1 MQEAA
6 VAKKYASKLKAK
18 ADPERKGSGWWRMED
33 LKAAFKRFADNPDD
47 PEASYFLAKALQ
59 MAGQADKAEERYDL
73 FADRCRQRFG
83 SAAAAIEHYEDVV
96 AKLEKRATADGDTGR
111 ADPKRR
117 HHLGAAVVGRLVLV
131 LFLVLLILLVL
142 LVFVVRLVLVARA
155 VAGGVAGILVARA
168 GVDGGV
174 EVPRVIA
181 GLALGRGL
189 VGVAEFPARAVT
201 VARAVRSGQREPAHH
216 DQWAHHCQQ
225 NIDYFC
231 GEASS
236 P

>member
-111 ADPKRR
+111 ADPK
-117 HHLGAAVVGRLVLV
+117 
-131 LFLVLLILLVL
+131 
-142 LVFVVRLVLVARA
+142 
-155 VAGGVAGILVARA
+155 
-168 GVDGGV
+168 
-174 EVPRVIA
+174 
-181 GLALGRGL
+181 
-189 VGVAEFPARAVT
+189 AVT
-201 VARAVRSGQREPAHH
+201 VE
-216 DQWAHHCQQ
+216 
-225 NIDYFC
+225 DYKGMRRNLGLAEERKRKRRKGC
-231 GEASS
+231 VLS
-236 P
+236 